1 MSGPSTGAPGVRMV
15 AERGSPR
22 VRRNVLLGCLAVL
35 VGIALVWG
43 GSLRDAADLARVR
56 GAMASHDWPRAE
68 RLLRDRLPATGDMQ
82 RARRSDA
89 ERLFLLG
96 RMRRRQ
102 HRFAEAEQCFG
113 AASTAGWDAAEI
125 DRQRLLARAQTGEIR
140 EVEEAIARS
149 LESGVDDATAEECYE
164 ALAEGFIG
172 AYRMREALECL
183 GFWSRWQP
191 ANARPAYWAGT
202 IEERYERPVLA
213 LEKYLEALAL
223 DPRMHEARVRAA
235 RLELDT
241 GRLEDARGRFEACL
255 AERPDE
261 PEAVLGLADC
271 LVRLGDLPAARTLYH
286 DALTTDL
293 LPSQAA
299 AALTE
304 LGQMALGEGQVERGA
319 SLLAEA
325 VAVDPRGTRA
335 RLSYAAALARVGDR
349 EGAER
354 ERAEAERLTASQR
367 RLAQITHDLLG
378 KPDDAM
384 ARAEAGAIFLAE
396 GFEREGLAWLA
407 SALAIDPAH
416 GPTHRVL
423 ADHHG
428 ARGDDDTAA
437 RHRALAGDAEPPGTG
452 KTVGRGTTPAAA
464 EQPREERP

>member
-1 MSGPSTGAPGVRMV
+1 MV

-22 VRRNVLLGCLAVL
+22 LRRNVLLGCLAVL
-35 VGIALVWG
+35 LGIAAAWG
-43 GSLRDAADLARVR
+43 GRLRDAADLAQVR
-56 GAMASHDWPRAE
+56 RSMAAHDWHRAE
-68 RLLRDRLPATGDMQ
+68 TMLRERLPMSGGGN
-82 RARRSDA
+82 RARSGEA

-96 RMRRRQ
+96 RISRRQ
-102 HRFAEAEQCFG
+102 RRFEEAEG
-113 AASTAGWDAAEI
+113 AFQAALAAGWDAAEI

-140 EVEEAIARS
+140 AVEESIARS
-149 LESGVDDATAEECYE
+149 LAAGVDDATAEECYE

-172 AYRMREALECL
+172 AYRMSEALECL

-191 ANARPAYWAGT
+191 SNPRPAYWAGT

-223 DPRMHEARVRAA
+223 DPAMHEARVRAA

-241 GRLEDARGRFEACL
+241 GRLEEARGRFEACL

-271 LVRLGDLPAARTLYH
+271 LLRLGDLGAARALYH

-304 LGQMALGEGQVERGA
+304 LGQMALGEGSVERGGA
-319 SLLAEA
+319 LLAEA

-335 RLSYAAALARVGDR
+335 RLSYAAALARIGDR

-354 ERAEAERLTASQR
+354 QRAEAERLTASQR

-378 KPDDAM
+378 KPDDAG

-416 GPTHRVL
+416 GPTHRLL
-423 ADHHG
+423 ADHHA
-428 ARGDDDTAA
+428 ARGDVDAAA
-437 RHRALAGDAEPPGTG
+437 RHRDLAGDAEPPRTGGADDRASRRLGTASAPG
-452 KTVGRGTTPAAA
+452 EAP
-464 EQPREERP
+464 